1 MTGDGMTD
9 ISKNPNDEARKG
21 ARGGQ
26 GGFNPAAG
34 FRRFTARDAGAPDGS
49 RKFEGVSL
57 NGLLANR
64 LLSGLPDEEFAAL
77 LPHLEPVSLLPGEEL
92 YKLDEEIRFVYFP
105 ETAVVSHLHFLSD
118 GGMTEAA
125 LVGREGMAGLSAVLN
140 SPPPSYVTQVAL
152 AGSAM
157 RVRAAIFRHLFA
169 LGGSLRQTVLAYAG
183 ARIAQLSQRVVCNV
197 NHRLD
202 ERLCTWLLM
211 VHDRAG
217 EDQLALTH
225 EQIARHLGA
234 RRAGVTEVACALRQ
248 KNIIENARGQIRIVD
263 RPFLELSSC
272 ECYPAVREK
281 FDAVP

>member
-1 MTGDGMTD
+1 MTD
-9 ISKNPNDEARKG
+9 IYRNTDDETRKG
-21 ARGGQ
+21 ARDGQ
-26 GGFNPAAG
+26 RGFNSAPGFRQFPARAAG
-34 FRRFTARDAGAPDGS
+34 PLVGS
-49 RKFEGVSL
+49 RKLEGVSL

-64 LLSGLPDEEFAAL
+64 LLSALPADEFASL
-77 LPHLEPVSLLPGEEL
+77 LSHLEPVSLIAGEEL
-92 YKLDEEIRFVYFP
+92 YKLDEEIGFVYFP
-105 ETAVVSHLHFLSD
+105 ETAVISHLHFLSD

-125 LVGREGMAGLSAVLN
+125 LVGREGMIGLSAVFN

-152 AGSAM
+152 AGNAL

-169 LGGSLRQTVLAYAG
+169 LGGSIRQTILGYAG
-183 ARIAQLSQRVVCNV
+183 ARMAQLSQRVVCNV

-217 EDQLALTH
+217 EDLLALTH

-234 RRAGVTEVACALRQ
+234 RRAGVTEAACVLRQ
-248 KNIIENARGQIRIVD
+248 KNIIENARGQIRVID
-263 RPFLELSSC
+263 RQLLELSAC
-272 ECYPAVREK
+272 ECYPSVRVK

>member
-1 MTGDGMTD
+1 MSN
-9 ISKNPNDEARKG
+9 IFSNPNDQTRTG
-21 ARGGQ
+21 AGAGQ
-26 GGFNPAAG
+26 DGFNSTPG
-34 FRRFTARDAGAPDGS
+34 FRQFPARAASTLNGS
-49 RKFEGVSL
+49 RKMEGVSL

-64 LLSGLPDEEFAAL
+64 LLCALPAEEFAPL
-77 LPHLEPVSLLPGEEL
+77 LPHLEPVSLLTGEEL

-125 LVGREGMAGLSAVLN
+125 MIGREGMVGLSAVFN
-140 SPPPSYVTQVAL
+140 TPPPSYVTQVAL
-152 AGSAM
+152 AGNAL

-169 LGGSLRQTVLAYAG
+169 LGGSIRQTVLGYAT
-183 ARIAQLSQRVVCNV
+183 ARMAQLSQRVVCNV
-197 NHRLD
+197 NHRLE

-211 VHDRAG
+211 AHDRAG

-248 KNIIENARGQIRIVD
+248 KNIIENARGQIRILD
-263 RPFLELSSC
+263 RPFLELSAC
-272 ECYPAVREK
+272 ECYPSVREK
-281 FDAVP
+281 FDAVA

>member
-1 MTGDGMTD
+1 MTNMYRNN
-9 ISKNPNDEARKG
+9 SDETREG

-26 GGFNPAAG
+26 QVFNSTSGLRQFPARG
-34 FRRFTARDAGAPDGS
+34 AGAPGAS
-49 RKFEGVSL
+49 RKLEGVSL

-64 LLSGLPDEEFAAL
+64 LLSALPAEEFAPL
-77 LPHLEPVSLLPGEEL
+77 LPHLEPVSLLAGEEL
-92 YKLDEEIRFVYFP
+92 YKLDDEIGFVYFP
-105 ETAVVSHLHFLSD
+105 ETAVVAHLHFLSD

-125 LVGREGMAGLSAVLN
+125 LVGREGMVGLSAVFN

-152 AGSAM
+152 AGNAL
-157 RVRAAIFRHLFA
+157 RVRAALLRHLFA
-169 LGGSLRQTVLAYAG
+169 LGGSIRQAILAYAG
-183 ARIAQLSQRVVCNV
+183 ARMAQLSQRVVCNV

-202 ERLCTWLLM
+202 ERFCTWLLM

-248 KNIIENARGQIRIVD
+248 RNIIENARGQIRIID
-263 RPFLELSSC
+263 RPSLELSAC
-272 ECYPAVREK
+272 ECYPSVRVK
-281 FDAVP
+281 FDAVT